1 MRFGIGMRRWCSTRV
16 NPSTG
21 IHVTGQGEYGFCNSE
36 CPNHETSKF
45 PTHILYPNFLI
56 EVIFHKK
63 FYLSQAQQ
71 VRQPQQH
78 HQQQQDLQ

>member
-1 MRFGIGMRRWCSTRV
+1 MRFQSGMRRWCSTRV
-16 NPSTG
+16 DPSTG

-36 CPNHETSKF
+36 CPNHGTSKF

-71 VRQPQQH
+71 VRHPQQH
-78 HQQQQDLQ
+78 HQQQDLQ